1 MPFSV
6 YLEVIFMRKITRI
19 LAALV
24 LLTLLSAILVGCA
37 DKHDDDGLVLDYS
50 GIELDSYIKLGEYVG
65 LEIELK
71 NANSSKSEAV
81 WKIAI
86 DGAEV
91 IDYPKA
97 AVEYYVEQA
106 ELRYKHYAEEGDLK
120 YSELLESLGISAADI
135 EAEAKKYVKE
145 DLVQLAI
152 VKAEGIELTDA
163 EKERLLDRYVKK
175 YVEDYGYTEDYVRNN
190 LTKEIYKSMLFDK
203 MLEYLM
209 LNNTFIIKE

>member
-1 MPFSV
+1 
-6 YLEVIFMRKITRI
+6 MRKITQI
-19 LAALV
+19 PAVLV
-24 LLTLLSAILVGCA
+24 LMMLLLSLLVGCT
-37 DKHDDDGLVLDYS
+37 DKREDDGATLDYS
-50 GIELDSYIKLGEYVG
+50 GIELDSHIKLGEYSG
-65 LEIELK
+65 LEIELESEG
-71 NANSSKSEAV
+71 ASKSETV
-81 WKIAI
+81 WKFVV

-91 IDYPKA
+91 LDYPKA

-106 ELRYKHYAEEGDLK
+106 ELRYKHYAEEGSLE
-120 YSELLESLGISAADI
+120 YSELLESLGISEADI
-135 EAEAKKYVKE
+135 EAEAKRYVKE

-152 VKAEGIELTDA
+152 VRAEGIELTDA

-190 LTKEIYKSMLFDK
+190 LTQEIYKSMLFDK